1 MCPQTPVTLPH
12 KQRKKKKDCRLHATL
27 HYVTAPSTVVYKDVR
42 VVDLIFLLWLRW
54 KVIVTS
60 AQLKVTVGHSTLL
73 SRPLKYFL
81 YTHGV
86 LSFLIHLTAAERCSF
101 PLCWLS
107 VVALTVNRH
116 IHYMKQLKHRY
127 CCCRPLVVTF
137 VYHEFGT
144 LCCATKLAK
153 VPHFCTNYCSDW
165 KCSPVISSGDICSL
179 ISWHL
184 SFWGCK
190 CQEWTT
196 WHEHEVT

>member
-1 MCPQTPVTLPH
+1 MESDSYLGPAESY
-12 KQRKKKKDCRLHATL
+12 CRPFNSLVKAF
-27 HYVTAPSTVVYKDVR
+27 K
-42 VVDLIFLLWLRW
+42 IFFIHTWSW
-54 KVIVTS
+54 WC
-60 AQLKVTVGHSTLL
+60 A
-73 SRPLKYFL
+73 
-81 YTHGV
+81 V
-86 LSFLIHLTAAERCSF
+86 LSYTFDCSWALFIPFMLAECCR
-101 PLCWLS
+101 
-107 VVALTVNRH
+107 LTVNRH

-127 CCCRPLVVTF
+127 CRCRPLVVTF

-190 CQEWTT
+190 CQEFPLCCLKYSSIIQFSIYTN
-196 WHEHEVT
+196 VLPNS